1 MKLPEKKAKAIV
13 DKMSRIN
20 NFSHFDREV
29 REAYYSQGY
38 REAIADALSEVR
50 KLCNQ
55 RQVLEMLEGML

>member
-29 REAYYSQGY
+29 REAYYESGY
-38 REAIADALSEVR
+38 RDAIFDALHQVR